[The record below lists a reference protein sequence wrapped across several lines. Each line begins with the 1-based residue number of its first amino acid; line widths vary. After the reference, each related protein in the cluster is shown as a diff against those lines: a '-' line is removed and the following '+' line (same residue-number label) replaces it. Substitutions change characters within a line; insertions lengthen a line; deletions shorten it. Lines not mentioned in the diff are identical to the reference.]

1 MLTAELKVNGV
12 LIGVLQIH
20 NTSDR
25 VKHPTVADM
34 YLYTTVYH
42 RLDRAEAPQTGAFNH
57 SRADGAAVCVE
68 KALKS
73 LR

>member
-12 LIGVLQIH
+12 LIGVLYIH
-20 NTSDR
+20 NFGPANITPSD
-25 VKHPTVADM
+25 
-34 YLYTTVYH
+34 LYDYEAVYH
-42 RLDRAEAPQTGAFNH
+42 RIGVETAPQTGQFEHNRSA
-57 SRADGAAVCVE
+57 GAEVCVE